1 MPDLPPPAGDPA
13 KPSASDL
20 QLGIVMHLLPL
31 AWLLHGTIGVVI
43 PVGLNVLAPLVFW
56 LMKKNESPYL
66 DAHGKEVVNFNITV
80 SIAITALY
88 VLFWLLVLIL
98 IGIIFVPVMWLV
110 GIAWLVLT
118 VIGAIKA
125 SDGKLYRY
133 PATIRFI
140 R

>member
-1 MPDLPPPAGDPA
+1 MRRA
-13 KPSASDL
+13 
-20 QLGIVMHLLPL
+20 
-31 AWLLHGTIGVVI
+31 
-43 PVGLNVLAPLVFW
+43 APLLLLAA
-56 LMKKNESPYL
+56 LMAAGCGVHAVTPH
-66 DAHGKEVVNFNITV
+66 APAPTTAVQTPP